1 MPQGDSRPHPGTNTS
16 NTSTQLPND
25 DLDHMSTGGGSDVR
39 QDSLEKQP
47 ETTMSGSDSTED
59 EGDDWDNGEPLTA
72 DERANL
78 MKLDHFSR
86 TEQMKHRLRKRRD
99 EEDMSWDN
107 GEPLT
112 AEERAAL
119 MGLSRYEREKEM
131 NIKRNRRLLG
141 GIKNQFSSMFQDL
154 KDDKTKK
161 PKAKVSLA
169 KVADNTLEVKR
180 VTRSSK

>member
-1 MPQGDSRPHPGTNTS
+1 
-16 NTSTQLPND
+16 
-25 DLDHMSTGGGSDVR
+25 
-39 QDSLEKQP
+39 
-47 ETTMSGSDSTED
+47 
-59 EGDDWDNGEPLTA
+59 
-72 DERANL
+72 
-78 MKLDHFSR
+78 
-86 TEQMKHRLRKRRD
+86 
-99 EEDMSWDN
+99 MSWDN